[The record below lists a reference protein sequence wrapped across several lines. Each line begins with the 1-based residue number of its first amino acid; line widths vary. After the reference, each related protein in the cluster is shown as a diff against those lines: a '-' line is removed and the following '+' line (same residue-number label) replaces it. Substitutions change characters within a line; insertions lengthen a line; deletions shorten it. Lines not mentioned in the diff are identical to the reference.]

1 MANSEQ
7 LIASAS
13 TALMGSLFDEIAIR
27 RFVSS
32 LVFISVS
39 LPLFCSFFL
48 RFFLLEFDGF
58 MERFVS
64 FIFDFCFDLFCN

>member
-39 LPLFCSFFL
+39 LPMFCSFFYG
-48 RFFLLEFDGF
+48 FFFIGVRWLYGTI
-58 MERFVS
+58 RFVH
-64 FIFDFCFDLFCN
+64 L